1 MSRAAQP
8 DSDGVV
14 RVLKAVPPS
23 VEGAKSPAELAE
35 LAGLGPEG
43 TERVDA
49 VLAMLKVFG
58 VLAVQHDPDGAA
70 RFKAATPLAFTFI
83 RSVAEYLTHDSS
95 ILRNWGRTGVSDPP
109 YSDSLVLSGPQ
120 FLFAMEQN
128 RLAGSGESAV
138 PLDRVEIAQAVI
150 KAASGPGR
158 DARYLVQFDDRARQ
172 YQLIGGHRR
181 HDDPTIEHTVIRELE
196 EELTDFTF
204 DRRTD
209 GLVELQRFES
219 KRVSRT
225 YAVLT
230 HYDITVYLL
239 RSRRERLTLG
249 PTDRWVTEREL
260 LAGRTTDGTPIIF
273 GLVGLPGG
281 LSGLEPT
288 LPAVRRATTLDVIR
302 RHPWEAAGIVLG
314 ILGLVA
320 SIIPLL

>member
-8 DSDGVV
+8 DSEEVV
-14 RVLKAVPPS
+14 RVLRAVPPS
-23 VEGAKSPAELAE
+23 VEGAKTSAELAE
-35 LAGLGPEG
+35 LAGLGPDG
-43 TERVDA
+43 AGRVDA
-49 VLAMLKVFG
+49 VLAVLKAFG
-58 VLAVQHDPDGAA
+58 VLAVRPGPDGGA
-70 RFKAATPLAFTFI
+70 RFKAATPLATSFI
-83 RSVAEYLTHDSS
+83 RSVAEYLANDSS
-95 ILRNWGRTGVSDPP
+95 ILRNWGRTGVSDAP

-128 RLAGSGESAV
+128 RLSGRGDSAV

-158 DARYLVQFDDRARQ
+158 DARYLVQYDGRARQ

-181 HDDPTIEHTVIRELE
+181 HDDLTIEHTVIRELE

-204 DRRTD
+204 DHRTD
-209 GLVELQRFES
+209 SLVELQRIAS

-230 HYDITVYLL
+230 HYDITIYLL
-239 RSRRERLTLG
+239 RGRRERLTLG
-249 PTDRWVTEREL
+249 PMDRWVTEREL
-260 LAGRTTDGTPIIF
+260 LDGRTTDGTPIIF
-273 GLVGLPGG
+273 GLVGLPDG

-302 RHPWEAAGIVLG
+302 RHPWEAAGIVLAV
-314 ILGLVA
+314 LGLIA
-320 SIIPLL
+320 SIIPLF